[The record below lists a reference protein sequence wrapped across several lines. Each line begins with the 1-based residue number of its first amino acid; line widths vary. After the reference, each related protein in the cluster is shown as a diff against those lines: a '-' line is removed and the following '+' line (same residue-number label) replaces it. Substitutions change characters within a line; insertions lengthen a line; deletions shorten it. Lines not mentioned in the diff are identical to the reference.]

1 MRYFIILI
9 TSIWFL
15 VGCEDLLDMEP
26 KNSLTYG
33 NSMTE
38 KELEASVRGAV
49 RKPYRKHILSV
60 PDDTTNGR

>member
-38 KELEASVRGAV
+38 KELEASVRGGASD
-49 RKPYRKHILSV
+49 YQDLY
-60 PDDTTNGR
+60 DDAL